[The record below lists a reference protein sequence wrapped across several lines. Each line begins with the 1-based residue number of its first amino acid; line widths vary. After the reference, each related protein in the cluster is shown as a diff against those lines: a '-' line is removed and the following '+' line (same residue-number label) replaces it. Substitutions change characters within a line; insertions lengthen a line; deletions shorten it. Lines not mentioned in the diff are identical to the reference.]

1 MAILDI
7 FKRKKE
13 LDIKQA
19 LSVITAYSPSF
30 SSFGGGIYEMDL
42 TRAAI
47 HTLSTH
53 RSKLN
58 PVFKNTGRYSTL
70 AKKLRVIPNEYM
82 VSSQFLYKLST
93 IYEVENNAFI
103 VPLQDNLGRTLGLYP
118 VSSTGSSIV
127 THNGVQYFRFEI
139 NNIPQAIEY
148 KYVGHLKK
156 HFYNKDIYAE
166 NNSPL
171 IPTMELIDTQN
182 QGIIN
187 GIKNGALIRFI
198 GRVTN
203 TYTPQQ
209 MIDERKRLLQESFG
223 IDNSSGVLLLDNKYA
238 DFKQIESKP
247 YLVDGPQRELIQ
259 KNVEEYFG
267 VSKEIITNSGQA
279 DWEAFYEG
287 AIEPFAVQ
295 LSQVITKMLFEEAE
309 IVKGAEVHYEANRI
323 QFMKTADK
331 INMITQMFD
340 RGLMSHNEG
349 REVLNMAPIDG
360 GDKHYIRKE
369 YTEVSQLDAD
379 TIGEENASE

>member
-1 MAILDI
+1 MAITDI

-58 PVFKNTGRYSTL
+58 PVFKNTGKYSTL
-70 AKKLRVIPNEYM
+70 GKKLRVMPNEYM

-103 VPLQDNLGRTLGLYP
+103 VPLQDNIGRTLGLYP

-309 IVKGAEVHYEANRI
+309 IVNGAEVHYEANRI

>member
-1 MAILDI
+1 MAILDM

-19 LSVITAYSPSF
+19 LGVITAYSPSF

-42 TRAAI
+42 TRSAI

-70 AKKLRVIPNEYM
+70 AKKLRVMPNEYM

-139 NNIPQAIEY
+139 NNQPQAIEY

-187 GIKNGALIRFI
+187 GIKNGALVRFI
-198 GRVTN
+198 GRLTN
-203 TYTPQQ
+203 TFTPSQL
-209 MIDERKRLLQESFG
+209 IDERKRLLQENFG
-223 IDNSSGVLLLDNKYA
+223 IDNSSGIVLLDNKYA
-238 DFKQIESKP
+238 ELKQIESKP
-247 YLVDGPQRELIQ
+247 FLVDGPQREIIQ

-295 LSQVITKMLFEEAE
+295 LSQVITKMLFSEAE
-309 IVKGAEVHYEANRI
+309 IVNGAEVHYEANRI

>member
-70 AKKLRVIPNEYM
+70 AKKLRVMPNEYM

-103 VPLQDNLGRTLGLYP
+103 VPLQDNIGRTLGLYP

-139 NNIPQAIEY
+139 NNQPQAIEY

-198 GRVTN
+198 GRIN
-203 TYTPQQ
+203 NIYTPQQ